1 MKHVEFLVEED
12 SVEALLKGLLPKL
25 LPAGVS
31 FAIHPFQGKRD
42 LLTKLPDRLRGYR
55 QWLPADWRLVVLVD
69 EDRQDCR
76 ALKQQ
81 LDKAA
86 TDAGFTTK
94 ATAQHA
100 GSFTILNR
108 ISIEELE
115 AWFFG
120 DVPALVA
127 LYPRVSPSLGSKEKY
142 RDPDAIK
149 GGTWEALERVLQQ
162 ARYYPS
168 GLPKIEVARAMGDKM
183 VPVRNTSK
191 SFQVFCSGL
200 LSLQPPSQNAWQ
212 VHPIPRPGP
221 VSRKNSGQPSPP
233 TASAQGAFEF
243 SEPPPT

>member
-55 QWLPADWRLVVLVD
+55 QWLPADWRLIVLVD

-100 GSFTILNR
+100 GSFTIL
-108 ISIEELE
+108 
-115 AWFFG
+115 
-120 DVPALVA
+120 ALQVVVWVNSEQESAFQA
-127 LYPRVSPSLGSKEKY
+127 LLTGE
-142 RDPDAIK
+142 I
-149 GGTWEALERVLQQ
+149 
-162 ARYYPS
+162 
-168 GLPKIEVARAMGDKM
+168 
-183 VPVRNTSK
+183 
-191 SFQVFCSGL
+191 
-200 LSLQPPSQNAWQ
+200 
-212 VHPIPRPGP
+212 P
-221 VSRKNSGQPSPP
+221 VSVVGKTGYV
-233 TASAQGAFEF
+233 
-243 SEPPPT
+243 

>member
-12 SVEALLKGLLPKL
+12 SAEALLKGLLPKL

-108 ISIEELE
+108 ISIEELVQR
-115 AWFFG
+115 G
-120 DVPALVA
+120 
-127 LYPRVSPSLGSKEKY
+127 
-142 RDPDAIK
+142 
-149 GGTWEALERVLQQ
+149 
-162 ARYYPS
+162 
-168 GLPKIEVARAMGDKM
+168 
-183 VPVRNTSK
+183 
-191 SFQVFCSGL
+191 
-200 LSLQPPSQNAWQ
+200 
-212 VHPIPRPGP
+212 
-221 VSRKNSGQPSPP
+221 
-233 TASAQGAFEF
+233 AS
-243 SEPPPT
+243 S